1 MSSSSVNSAIRDGLR
16 FRNIDCGCG
25 KRASVRISESSLN
38 KNKLYYCCAANR
50 CGFFSWCLPINQRA
64 GCERMDEVS
73 QATSSKSMVDVEQLL
88 DASQLLLDLHQ
99 LQTEMRGM
107 RDMVQPVHRD
117 NIQSLKKLL
126 TIGLAVIVGLIVLL
140 WYQIQ

>member
-38 KNKLYYCCAANR
+38 KKKKKLYYYCAANR

-64 GCERMDEVS
+64 GCERMEEIS
-73 QATSSKSMVDVEQLL
+73 QATSSKSMVD
-88 DASQLLLDLHQ
+88 ASQLLD
-99 LQTEMRGM
+99 
-107 RDMVQPVHRD
+107 V
-117 NIQSLKKLL
+117 S
-126 TIGLAVIVGLIVLL
+126 
-140 WYQIQ
+140 